1 MSVIYDKI
9 STRDAFGIALAE
21 ASEKYPNLFAVGA
34 DTTKSMGC
42 KPMLAKHPDRVIN
55 NGIAEQNMAMIGA
68 GIAASGGRR
77 LLHGHQPRDPRLHRP
92 RLSAHRPR
100 PRGEGL

>member
-9 STRDAFGIALAE
+9 STRDAFGVALGE
-21 ASEKYPNLFAVGA
+21 AADKYPNLFAVGA

-68 GIAASGGRR
+68 GIAASGGRAVVATYAPFASMR
-77 LLHGHQPRDPRLHRP
+77 ISEQIRTFVCSPL
-92 RLSAHRPR
+92 
-100 PRGEGL
+100 